1 MYRQL
6 ILALMFTILTQV
18 VSAQAMGLLRDGSV
32 SEVLAADRDYFER
45 LTRDPLSIEPLLHER
60 FIYLTHY
67 QTVVSKPR
75 LLQYLENS
83 PNLVQRFELGARY
96 VHAEG
101 NTFLV
106 WGYVRTEGDSEDFD
120 TVNSRYWHVW
130 ERHASG
136 WLLRTRQAAL
146 DE

>member
-6 ILALMFTILTQV
+6 ILALVLTILTQA
-18 VSAQAMGLLRDGSV
+18 VSAQAMGLFRDGSV
-32 SEVLAADRDYFER
+32 REALAVDRDYFER
-45 LTRDPLSIEPLLHER
+45 LTRNPLSIEPLLHEQ
-60 FIYLTHY
+60 FNYLTHY
-67 QTVVSKPR
+67 QTVLSKPR

-96 VHAEG
+96 VHVEG
-101 NTFLV
+101 NRFLV
-106 WGYVRTEGDSEDFD
+106 WGQVRTEGESEDFD
-120 TVNSRYWHVW
+120 TVSSRYWHVW
-130 ERHASG
+130 ERHANG